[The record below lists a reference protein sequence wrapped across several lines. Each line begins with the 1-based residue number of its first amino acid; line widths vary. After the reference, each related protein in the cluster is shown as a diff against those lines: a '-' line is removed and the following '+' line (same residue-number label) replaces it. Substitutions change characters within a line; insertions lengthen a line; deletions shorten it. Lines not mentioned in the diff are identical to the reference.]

1 MGPLAILAP
10 VWEFFLLQVPERTVA
25 GYTPEQLRRVTEL
38 RAAGRERL
46 TAGRRARPQ
55 LAACLLLRE
64 AVVTFARARSV
75 ARDPD
80 IDDATLAL
88 IDGSLDVPALSP
100 DVLDGSTGDADRVRE
115 ALTTRDPLYIDRLD
129 LGGRE
134 RLRKALDRAATA
146 LCRGVEA
153 RSLTHLRAQ
162 RWGRVAAVVLLVLYA
177 GWLGIRHRVMPV
189 NIALGKPVR
198 VSSYKQNPPDGHEL
212 VDGRP
217 GFTFAV
223 ETNVEESPS
232 VVIDLLSEHA
242 IERIVIHNRADGW
255 WDDCLPLVVELSRD
269 DRTYTEL
276 ARRDTHFGFDTP
288 WVVQASGRMARF
300 VRIRVARRSYL
311 ALGRVEIFG
320 DPP

>member
-1 MGPLAILAP
+1 L
-10 VWEFFLLQVPERTVA
+10 
-25 GYTPEQLRRVTEL
+25 
-38 RAAGRERL
+38 
-46 TAGRRARPQ
+46 
-55 LAACLLLRE
+55 
-64 AVVTFARARSV
+64 
-75 ARDPD
+75 
-80 IDDATLAL
+80 
-88 IDGSLDVPALSP
+88 
-100 DVLDGSTGDADRVRE
+100 
-115 ALTTRDPLYIDRLD
+115 
-129 LGGRE
+129 
-134 RLRKALDRAATA
+134 
-146 LCRGVEA
+146 
-153 RSLTHLRAQ
+153 
-162 RWGRVAAVVLLVLYA
+162 AAVVLILLYV
-177 GWLGIRHRVMPV
+177 GWLGVRHRVMPI

-198 VSSYKQNPPDGHEL
+198 VSSYKQKPPDGHEL

-242 IERIVIHNRADGW
+242 IDRIVIHNRADGW

-276 ARRDTHFGFDTP
+276 ARRVTYFGFDTP

-320 DPP
+320 DRP